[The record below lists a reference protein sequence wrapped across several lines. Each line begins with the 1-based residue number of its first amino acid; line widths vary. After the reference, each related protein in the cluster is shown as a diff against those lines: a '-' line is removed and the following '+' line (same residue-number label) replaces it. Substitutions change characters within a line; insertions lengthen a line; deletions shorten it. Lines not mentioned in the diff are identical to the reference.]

1 MTFIYIILGTI
12 LFLVSLVAGGLLFV
26 KHYFQKVL
34 GRLFGDNDKGSKT
47 DYTRNSQHTRPQDYT
62 NNTPHRQ
69 EGKIFSAD
77 EGEYI
82 DFEEI
87 KE

>member
-1 MTFIYIILGTI
+1 MIIIYIILGTI
-12 LFLVSLVAGGLLFV
+12 LFLVELAAGGLLIA
-26 KHYFQKVL
+26 KYYFKNMFK
-34 GRLFGDNDKGSKT
+34 RLFGDNEKGSKRQ
-47 DYTRNSQHTRPQDYT
+47 YTQSRHREEQFDRTQR
-62 NNTPHRQ
+62 TPRQQ